1 MTPMRQR
8 NQLAKQQRVLP
19 IESRHDAHAT
29 IKQAP
34 NAQLCPGAV
43 LPPSESLIP
52 SDPSCYDPRMARTKP
67 PEQDEPL

>member
-8 NQLAKQQRVLP
+8 NQLAKQQRVSP

-29 IKQAP
+29 IKQH
-34 NAQLCPGAV
+34 LLLGCV
-43 LPPSESLIP
+43 LVLFWPSSESLIP

-67 PEQDEPL
+67 VEQDEPL